1 MRGYTTGEL
10 TRFMAMPNPCGVGM
24 ALVENQ
30 SKDGNGKIVKSTVV
44 GGMQGG
50 LAADLSGVIKV
61 GDELIQVCHP
71 IQSSEMIC
79 GQSRKGSA
87 YRMQLCWHLSQIFLI

>member
-71 IQSSEMIC
+71 IQ
-79 GQSRKGSA
+79 
-87 YRMQLCWHLSQIFLI
+87 